1 MFVFFQAFWVCHNK
15 QQDGFL
21 CPNGTMFNQRY
32 FTCDW
37 WFNVRCPESP
47 DYYELNKNIG
57 VVGTRID
64 TVPAGVVGAESRV
77 HPVSVLPEE
86 GFALPGDN
94 ALFSQSKG
102 LNAPGSG

>member
-86 GFALPGDN
+86 GFALPSDN